1 MERMTSDATALR
13 TLLDSGTPLNW
24 VLTGDSI
31 TQGMVHTQG
40 ARNYVEHMHAL
51 IRGDLDRVQDA
62 VINTAIGGW
71 RLNQLL
77 DDFDRRVA
85 TWRPH
90 VVTLMIGTNDCVSA
104 PGEPLIEPA
113 WFASSL
119 TDFVTRVR
127 ELGAIPVL
135 QTPPTIDP
143 LYAPERTRIVDFA
156 QAIRDVAAAQATLL
170 VDQYARFAELG
181 AGRPGGVASGLL
193 NDPFHPG
200 AAGHSLIALALAD
213 ALELAPGADRDRV
226 LPVLR
231 AQVHAAR

>member
-1 MERMTSDATALR
+1 MTSDSNALR
-13 TLLDSGTPLNW
+13 TLLDGGAPVNW

-71 RLNQLL
+71 RLSQLL
-77 DDFDRRVA
+77 NDFDRRVA
-85 TWRPH
+85 TWHPH

-113 WFASSL
+113 EFAASV
-119 TDFVTRVR
+119 TEFVTRVR
-127 ELGAIPVL
+127 DLGAIPVL

-143 LYAPERTRIVDFA
+143 LNAPERTRIVDFA
-156 QAIRDVAAAQATLL
+156 QTIRDVAAAQGTLL
-170 VDQYARFAELG
+170 VDQYARFAALG
-181 AGRPGGVASGLL
+181 AGRPGEVAWGLL

-200 AAGHSLIALALAD
+200 AAGHSLIAVGLAE
-213 ALELAPGADRDRV
+213 ALDLTPGPDRDRV